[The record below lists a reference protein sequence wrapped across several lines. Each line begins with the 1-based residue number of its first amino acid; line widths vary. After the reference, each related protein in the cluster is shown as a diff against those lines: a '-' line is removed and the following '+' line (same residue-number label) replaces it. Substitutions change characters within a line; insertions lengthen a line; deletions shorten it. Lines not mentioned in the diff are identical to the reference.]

1 MRRYKIGD
9 KVSVRL
15 PDGNRALGKDVGNRA
30 FGIISKISPDRRNVK
45 LALDNG
51 LEMLTETRWLKGE
64 K

>member
-15 PDGNRALGKDVGNRA
+15 PDGNRA

-51 LEMLTETRWLKGE
+51 SEMLTETRWLKGE